1 VFFPSSVYCCLF
13 WLYIR
18 RESQQQLS
26 RLPCDT
32 GQPEASMAISWHLYM
47 HLDGC
52 PFCAH
57 PPWLDSCCASS
68 FMLAPAS
75 SVTFVCV
82 ALDAAV
88 GFAYGTTDGQP
99 PQCGIGWWAGRKSRL
114 YRSPPYTALVL
125 EALLHHTHTHHLF
138 CVYPFSGRCLYFCF
152 LFFLLHDSWRDR
164 IFFFFPST
172 IFYPH
177 NY

>member
-125 EALLHHTHTHHLF
+125 EALLHHTHTHIPFILCLPLF
-138 CVYPFSGRCLYFCF
+138 RPVSVF
-152 LFFLLHDSWRDR
+152 LFSIFSSSRQLTRPNFLFLL
-164 IFFFFPST
+164 PL
-172 IFYPH
+172 
-177 NY
+177 NYILPA

>member
-1 VFFPSSVYCCLF
+1 MCFFPPLCTVVYF
-13 WLYIR
+13 DHIR

-26 RLPCDT
+26 WLPCDT
-32 GQPEASMAISWHLYM
+32 GQPAASMAISWHLYM

-57 PPWLDSCCASS
+57 PPWPDSCCASS

-75 SVTFVCV
+75 PVTFVCV

-125 EALLHHTHTHHLF
+125 EALLHHTHTHTIYF
-138 CVYPFSGRCLYFCF
+138 VFTPFPAGVCISVFY
-152 LFFLLHDSWRDR
+152 
-164 IFFFFPST
+164 FFFFTTVDATEFSFSSPQLY
-172 IFYPH
+172 FYPH
-177 NY
+177 N